1 MESVNFQISAIGAA
15 LRPGNRPFWYLGD
28 TARFSQRPAAP
39 KHGLGSIPMAALH
52 IWPVLYTGPGP
63 GQYGAGEPQR
73 ADVGRG
79 RCGLADVAD
88 LGGVGEFRQGRPAA
102 EAGPLGFG
110 ADADCAQTPT

>member
-1 MESVNFQISAIGAA
+1 MESVKLTNFGHRGS
-15 LRPGNRPFWYLGD
+15 LLPGNRPLWYLGD
-28 TARFSQRPAAP
+28 TARVLQQPVVTCR
-39 KHGLGSIPMAALH
+39 GLGSIPAIVMN
-52 IWPVLYTGPGP
+52 IWPVLCTGPGP

-102 EAGPLGFG
+102 GAEPLGFG

>member
-28 TARFSQRPAAP
+28 TARVLQQPVVTCR
-39 KHGLGSIPMAALH
+39 GLGSIPAIVMN

-63 GQYGAGEPQR
+63 GQYGAGEPQC

-102 EAGPLGFG
+102 GAEPLGFG